1 MTTIKTKIKHHELET
16 QNEIS
21 NEMYRSLKSF
31 KGKNLIKSVIIDDT
45 NINTEDMQAKTRDT
59 IKSPKNNMNTV
70 DTNTSLTDK
79 MLNEYHI
86 FQPAFKRNKSKNS
99 SFAK

>member
-45 NINTEDMQAKTRDT
+45 NINTEDM
-59 IKSPKNNMNTV
+59 
-70 DTNTSLTDK
+70 
-79 MLNEYHI
+79 
-86 FQPAFKRNKSKNS
+86 
-99 SFAK
+99 